1 MVKPKM
7 NKVERQVRDM
17 LSEEDF
23 GAIDEAIKAFEK
35 KTSGELVV
43 SFQLVCKEDPYK
55 GGRRVFKRL
64 KLHRTRDRNAVLVV
78 IFIHSRKFA
87 VLGDKG
93 INEKVPDG
101 FWDETAASMAGHFK
115 EGRFRVGLVEGIN
128 LLGGQLMTYFP
139 YREDDTDELSD
150 EVDFG

>member
-35 KTSGELVV
+35 KTSGEIVV

-55 GGRRVFKRL
+55 GGRRVFK
-64 KLHRTRDRNAVLVV
+64 
-78 IFIHSRKFA
+78 
-87 VLGDKG
+87 
-93 INEKVPDG
+93 
-101 FWDETAASMAGHFK
+101 
-115 EGRFRVGLVEGIN
+115 
-128 LLGGQLMTYFP
+128 
-139 YREDDTDELSD
+139 
-150 EVDFG
+150 